1 METTLTGTPRISIR
15 GNWDIAV
22 IETHIKDYLCH
33 CEMWGDLNISLEE
46 YDCIKEKIAGA
57 LGSNPSAKEVKAIFR
72 KYPIVMV
79 TDIISFVL
87 FDYDNNEFWSGWAS
101 RFNIDTAINNQTEIG
116 RMVREIF
123 EKFEFKVI
131 EDGGYVYVTPILCQ
145 AGIPS
150 SCFDKLFDILDSTLN
165 SSYFMAREIVSELM
179 SYRSYLIDAP
189 VERYFRL
196 HTERAI
202 ELIVQLRQMMHAVGD
217 LSVSRE
223 LTELPEVHSVEQ
235 RIVKRY
241 AQWSA
246 EIKKMGKKSRKNT
259 QYYFSPKLIYDATKG
274 ICLFIPEQTL
284 RQDSIYKLRWTIIGD
299 GVVEDAK
306 IVYSQVYADQN
317 RNYTREA
324 NVPVEI
330 ANTYTIQLRDNDN
343 DSVLLTN
350 SWVVN
355 GLGNSFDILTF
366 NESGSLLPPTQ
377 RYIARKGT
385 IVVFDGRRASI
396 TEINSI
402 NKVDVNLPYSWADL
416 QAFCAYPTDK
426 DARLTI
432 QTLSE
437 VICIESKKS
446 FDIDLVQVGTLFD
459 EKYKGNE
466 TPVYTRFPTVELN
479 GNIGNYNPA
488 LLSYWSVVIIH
499 RLSNTKHTAM
509 LSELG
514 FKVYGDCVR
523 FSLGDY
529 AQEYFEGMYGA
540 YDLRIYD
547 GKTRKYFVFYLS
559 PKIDYVANVE
569 DIKSDRSFGHRRA
582 VFYLQKN
589 DAVALEFENESGIN
603 SLPAPNMGVDWVEI
617 STTNKRAYINGNLIL
632 KSSNSILKIPFKKT
646 LRKLE
651 WNFWDEH
658 ENDIEEVG
666 KAKQF
671 YLEDFKETTWRL
683 ALHFTNAADR
693 YDVVKLVLE
702 AANSDQLQSKE
713 VMPDG
718 FGNVSVILNLFQD
731 TMAGNLLPQRLMLH
745 ISKGFED
752 YLPICIAVVK
762 SYVQLKN
769 PKYSLTNDRPT
780 VYWDPCCENELL
792 NKSLELISLN
802 DLEMEPLKY
811 PLTDSIRRF
820 KGKGDKAFEGI
831 LLDKPLND
839 GIYYIEAREDLNF
852 SFFDDEEQTAPV
864 FNSDHILCVNGKQV
878 LEKLFFSQSNLV
890 VDWLSATTIALN
902 KLDWII
908 ALERRLRIQI
918 EHGEML
924 FYSKACAFLL
934 FSLIIN
940 SGVKS
945 NLESEIKIKVKEVC
959 ANINYFLISNTHRLE
974 ILKLLLESSI
984 SDNDCKTMI
993 NELQLY
999 LFCPNDSVI
1008 FDKLSVRRMWDIN
1021 QEMAIL
1027 MNLRNCVSNI
1037 SVDME
1042 RVLTRIGNE
1051 SLQEMIRVTP
1061 ATYCDSNDWTY
1072 CIEQI
1077 MSGNCDCEYVSVECS
1092 GRVWGDGN
1100 EYSNLFV
1107 SDRKNNVRR
1116 LMPDESHTD
1125 GYEIFGKNYLTLIYE
1140 LTPENQDVTTKQY
1153 VDNANKETYKVES
1166 LTSKYSPVFPKLHSA
1181 LRTRLAGNAGI
1192 QKLFYQIG
1200 CSSALTALSSRKVI
1214 NSADLQE
1221 LLPFWKNA
1229 IGAYPQ
1235 LVYRDMILSEL
1246 HVLFEK
1252 GRVS

>member
-101 RFNIDTAINNQTEIG
+101 RFNIDIAMNNQTEIG

-223 LTELPEVHSVEQ
+223 LTELPEVHSFEQ
-235 RIVKRY
+235 RRVKRY

-246 EIKKMGKKSRKNT
+246 ETKKLGKKSRKNT
-259 QYYFSPKLIYDATKG
+259 QYYFSPKLVYDDTKG

-284 RQDSIYKLRWTIIGD
+284 RQDSIYKLRWIIIGD
-299 GVVEDAK
+299 GDAGNAK
-306 IVYSQVYADQN
+306 TVYSQVYADQD

-324 NVPVEI
+324 NIPVDI
-330 ANTYTIQLRDNDN
+330 ANTYTIQLRDDDD
-343 DSVLLTN
+343 DSVQLTN

-355 GLGNSFDILTF
+355 GLGNSIDILTF

-385 IVVFDGRRASI
+385 IVVFDSRRASI

-569 DIKSDRSFGHRRA
+569 DIQSDRSFGHRRA

-589 DAVALEFENESGIN
+589 DAVENPTEIISGKIKSPYIELNNDKIASRHVNSIVLAWFFRRNEICKAYFKGDVRSLVGNDGRETILVALKNELDQRPEDLIESIERV
-603 SLPAPNMGVDWVEI
+603 LPPQLMSRLEIKKWTFVDKLIGVDG
-617 STTNKRAYINGNLIL
+617 SLTNA
-632 KSSNSILKIPFKKT
+632 
-646 LRKLE
+646 
-651 WNFWDEH
+651 
-658 ENDIEEVG
+658 IEE
-666 KAKQF
+666 KQRD
-671 YLEDFKETTWRL
+671 LETLGENLKKRHEKKQNNSDLIRL
-683 ALHFTNAADR
+683 INTLEKQQTINFLASSGVIPKYGFPV
-693 YDVVKLVLE
+693 DVVKLDIRSNAAE
-702 AANSDQLQSKE
+702 AKE
-713 VMPDG
+713 VDLSRDLKLAISEYAPGSEIIAAGKVWTSYSINKIRDKEWPTYQYFECPD
-718 FGNVSVILNLFQD
+718 
-731 TMAGNLLPQRLMLH
+731 
-745 ISKGFED
+745 
-752 YLPICIAVVK
+752 C
-762 SYVQLKN
+762 
-769 PKYSLTNDRPT
+769 
-780 VYWDPCCENELL
+780 
-792 NKSLELISLN
+792 
-802 DLEMEPLKY
+802 
-811 PLTDSIRRF
+811 RRTSF
-820 KGKGDKAFEGI
+820 PEGI
-831 LLDKPLND
+831 TT
-839 GIYYIEAREDLNF
+839 IEEI
-852 SFFDDEEQTAPV
+852 DDEEL
-864 FNSDHILCVNGKQV
+864 HLCDCGEQMKPHKVIIPIFGFSTSW
-878 LEKLFFSQSNLV
+878 LEKAKKVGEIRPKRFYPTRVQFGGF
-890 VDWLSATTIALN
+890 DALDQYQEAE
-902 KLDWII
+902 KQE
-908 ALERRLRIQI
+908 AEIQI
-918 EHGEML
+918 
-924 FYSKACAFLL
+924 AD
-934 FSLIIN
+934 
-940 SGVKS
+940 KS
-945 NLESEIKIKVKEVC
+945 ID
-959 ANINYFLISNTHRLE
+959 A
-974 ILKLLLESSI
+974 
-984 SDNDCKTMI
+984 
-993 NELQLY
+993 
-999 LFCPNDSVI
+999 
-1008 FDKLSVRRMWDIN
+1008 
-1021 QEMAIL
+1021 
-1027 MNLRNCVSNI
+1027 
-1037 SVDME
+1037 
-1042 RVLTRIGNE
+1042 
-1051 SLQEMIRVTP
+1051 
-1061 ATYCDSNDWTY
+1061 
-1072 CIEQI
+1072 
-1077 MSGNCDCEYVSVECS
+1077 
-1092 GRVWGDGN
+1092 
-1100 EYSNLFV
+1100 
-1107 SDRKNNVRR
+1107 
-1116 LMPDESHTD
+1116 
-1125 GYEIFGKNYLTLIYE
+1125 
-1140 LTPENQDVTTKQY
+1140 
-1153 VDNANKETYKVES
+1153 
-1166 LTSKYSPVFPKLHSA
+1166 KYSPQGKLVIMNKGTNGAGLFICKYCGYAKTNPQDFKHKNKMGIDCPNKYATNAALGHIFASDILWLEFPSRYVEPVEGKDQWTTLLYAILEGAADA
-1181 LRTRLAGNAGI
+1181 LGISRDDINGCIDRSGNHPIVILFDEAPGGAGHVKRI
-1192 QKLFYQIG
+1192 Y
-1200 CSSALTALSSRKVI
+1200 S
-1214 NSADLQE
+1214 
-1221 LLPFWKNA
+1221 
-1229 IGAYPQ
+1229 Q
-1235 LVYRDMILSEL
+1235 LDA
-1246 HVLFEK
+1246 VLK
-1252 GRVS
+1252 AA

>member
-1 METTLTGTPRISIR
+1 METTLTGTPRITIR

-101 RFNIDTAINNQTEIG
+101 RFNIDITINYQTEIG

-246 EIKKMGKKSRKNT
+246 ETKKLGKKSRKNT
-259 QYYFSPKLIYDATKG
+259 QYYFSPKLVYDDTKG

-299 GVVEDAK
+299 DDAGNAK
-306 IVYSQVYADQN
+306 NVYSQVYADQN

-324 NVPVEI
+324 NIPVDI
-330 ANTYTIQLRDNDN
+330 TNTYIIQLRDDDD

-355 GLGNSFDILTF
+355 GLGNSIDILTF
-366 NESGSLLPPTQ
+366 NESGSLLPSTQ

-385 IVVFDGRRASI
+385 IVVFDSRRASI

-466 TPVYTRFPTVELN
+466 TAVYTRFPTVELN
-479 GNIGNYNPA
+479 GNIGN
-488 LLSYWSVVIIH
+488 
-499 RLSNTKHTAM
+499 
-509 LSELG
+509 
-514 FKVYGDCVR
+514 
-523 FSLGDY
+523 
-529 AQEYFEGMYGA
+529 
-540 YDLRIYD
+540 
-547 GKTRKYFVFYLS
+547 
-559 PKIDYVANVE
+559 
-569 DIKSDRSFGHRRA
+569 
-582 VFYLQKN
+582 
-589 DAVALEFENESGIN
+589 
-603 SLPAPNMGVDWVEI
+603 
-617 STTNKRAYINGNLIL
+617 
-632 KSSNSILKIPFKKT
+632 SNSIIKIPFKKT
-646 LRKLE
+646 IRKLE

-745 ISKGFED
+745 ISKGFDD

-831 LLDKPLND
+831 LLDKPIND
-839 GIYYIEAREDLNF
+839 GIYYIEAREDLDF

-878 LEKLFFSQSNLV
+878 LEKLFFSKSNHV

-918 EHGEML
+918 EHGEMQ
-924 FYSKACAFLL
+924 FDSKACAFLL

-974 ILKLLLESSI
+974 ILKLLLESRI
-984 SDNDCKTMI
+984 SDNDCKNMI
-993 NELQLY
+993 NELKLY

-1061 ATYCDSNDWTY
+1061 STYCDSNDWTY

-1077 MSGNCDCEYVSVECS
+1077 ISGTCDCEYVSVECS

-1125 GYEIFGKNYLTLIYE
+1125 GYEIFGKNYLTLIFE

-1153 VDNANKETYKVES
+1153 VDNANKETYKVEN
-1166 LTSKYSPVFPKLHSA
+1166 LTSKYTPVFPKLHSA